1 MPDAEIIAIGSELL
15 TPDKVDT
22 NSLFLTGELNLL
34 GVEVVKKSI
43 VGDNRA
49 RLTEAIQDALRA
61 TPVVILTGGLGPTED
76 DVTRDAVAA
85 AMGRGL
91 VFDQAI
97 CDGIAER
104 FRRLN
109 RTMAENNKRQA
120 YVVEGA
126 EILPNPRG
134 TAPGQWIEHNGAAVM
149 LLPGP
154 PGEMK
159 PLFTNECVPRL
170 RRTLPPLAIRTRFLR
185 VAGMGESDLDTL
197 IAPVYTQYQNPATT
211 ILAAAGE
218 IHIHLRARCAMEAEA
233 EAVLEEVE
241 TKIAAVLGERV
252 YSRSGESLEVV
263 VGALLKAKGATVSVA
278 ESCTGGLVAGR
289 ITGVAGSSAYF
300 RGGFLTYTDEMKT
313 VLLGVPAGLIGEH
326 GAVSECVAVAM
337 AEKAREKTGSDYAV
351 SVTGFAG
358 PEGDPPGLVYIGVA
372 WPGGSKASRM
382 QLFGDRARVRMFA
395 AQMALDLLRRK
406 LLEAEPG

>member
-43 VGDNRA
+43 VGDDRA

-61 TPVVILTGGLGPTED
+61 APLVILTGGLGPTED

-85 AMGRGL
+85 AMGRE
-91 VFDQAI
+91 FIFNQAI

-104 FRRLN
+104 FRSFN

-159 PLFTNECVPRL
+159 PLFTGECVPRL
-170 RRTLPPLAIRTRFLR
+170 RRTLPPLFIRTRFLR

-197 IAPVYTQYQNPATT
+197 IAPVYTQYRNPATT

-218 IHIHLRARCAMEAEA
+218 IHIHLRARCATEAEA
-233 EAVLEEVE
+233 EAVLDEVE
-241 TKIAAVLGERV
+241 SKIAALLGERV
-252 YSRSGESLEVV
+252 YSRGESLEEV
-263 VGALLKAKGATVSVA
+263 VGALLKARGATASVA

-289 ITGVAGSSAYF
+289 ITSVAGSSAYF

-313 VLLGVPAGLIGEH
+313 LLLGVPAGLIREH

-337 AEKAREKTGSDYAV
+337 AEHAREKTGSDYAV

-358 PEGDPPGLVYIGVA
+358 PEGDPPGLVFIGVA
-372 WPGGSKASRM
+372 WPGGSKATRM

>member
-43 VGDNRA
+43 VGDDRA

-61 TPVVILTGGLGPTED
+61 TPLVILTGGLGPTED

-85 AMGRGL
+85 AMGREL
-91 VFDQAI
+91 VFDQSI

-104 FRRLN
+104 FRSFN

-154 PGEMK
+154 PGELK
-159 PLFTNECVPRL
+159 PLFTGECVPRL
-170 RRTLPPLAIRTRFLR
+170 KRTLPPLAIRTRFLR

-197 IAPVYTQYQNPATT
+197 IAPVYTQYRNPVTT

-218 IHIHLRARCAMEAEA
+218 IHIHLRARCATEAEA

-241 TKIAAVLGERV
+241 AKIAAVLGERV
-252 YSRSGESLEVV
+252 YSRGESLETV
-263 VGALLKAKGATVSVA
+263 VGGLLKARGATVSVA

-313 VLLGVPAGLIGEH
+313 LLLGVPAGLIREH

-337 AEKAREKTGSDYAV
+337 VEKAREKTCSDYAV

-358 PEGDPPGLVYIGVA
+358 PEGDPPGLVFVGVA
-372 WPGGSKASRM
+372 WPGGSKATRM